1 MAWEEFLRE
10 IAVLLLFNRANKN
23 KINNETQRAPQP
35 RHLADATVVSY
46 SRRHLE
52 YAGSERSST
61 RSITPLVHFLPT
73 LWMAK
78 PFIKHARI
86 LGKISERDQREERRR
101 TQLGLPVGVRIIE
114 TIDEQDEIN
123 LPKLKPTARDNRNAV
138 VDPWT
143 SVKYMQQL
151 RDECLPAR
159 PRFHS

>member
-10 IAVLLLFNRANKN
+10 IALLLLFNRANKN
-23 KINNETQRAPQP
+23 KINNETQRAPKP
-35 RHLADATVVSY
+35 RHLVDAPVVIRSHP
-46 SRRHLE
+46 HLGYE
-52 YAGSERSST
+52 GSEQLST
-61 RSITPLVHFLPT
+61 RSITPPIHFLPT

-86 LGKISERDQREERRR
+86 LGKISERDQSEQWRR
-101 TQLGLPVGVRIIE
+101 TQLGLPVDAHIIE

-123 LPKLKPTARDNRNAV
+123 LPKLKPTARDDRLAT

-151 RDECLPAR
+151 RDECLPVR
-159 PRFHS
+159 PRFHT